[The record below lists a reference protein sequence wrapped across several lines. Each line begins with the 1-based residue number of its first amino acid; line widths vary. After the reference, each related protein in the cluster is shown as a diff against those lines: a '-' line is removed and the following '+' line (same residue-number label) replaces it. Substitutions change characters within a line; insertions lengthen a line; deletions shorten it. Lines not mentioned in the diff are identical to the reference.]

1 MVSHAVAG
9 VHHEW
14 DELLVRSGR
23 GLLVLTIFARLR
35 CLDRVGFG
43 MALALAGLRLLCR
56 ALSLALIFY
65 KDLFVDYYYDNG
77 NEKYSHNQVTV

>member
-1 MVSHAVAG
+1 M
-9 VHHEW
+9 
-14 DELLVRSGR
+14 RSGR

-65 KDLFVDYYYDNG
+65 KDLFVDYYYYDNG

>member
-1 MVSHAVAG
+1 M
-9 VHHEW
+9 
-14 DELLVRSGR
+14 RSGR

-77 NEKYSHNQVTV
+77 NEIKYIIRVLLE